1 MEAAI
6 PVLILDFIIS
16 YALEEITDHMLKSG
30 CMWSKRKWRKIM
42 KKINKHKSERP
53 KEIARRISKMDS
65 EAQIN
70 IMDYVIKLEEEVK
83 KFQKETA
90 I

>member
-1 MEAAI
+1 MEAV
-6 PVLILDFIIS
+6 PVLLLDFIVT
-16 YALEEITDHMLKSG
+16 YALEEITTHMMSAG
-30 CMWSKRKWRKIM
+30 CGWSKRKWRKIM
-42 KKINKHKSERP
+42 KRINKHKPERP

-70 IMDYVIKLEEEVK
+70 IMDYVVKLEEEVK

>member
-6 PVLILDFIIS
+6 PVLLLDFIIS
-16 YALEEITDHMLKSG
+16 YALEEITTSMMSVG
-30 CMWSKRKWRKIM
+30 CMWSKRKWRRIM
-42 KKINKHKSERP
+42 KRINKNKSKRP
-53 KEIARRISKMDS
+53 KEIAKRISKMDS

-70 IMDYVIKLEEEVK
+70 ILDYVVKLEEEVK
-83 KFQKETA
+83 KFQQETA